1 MDPKASIGWLKSKY
15 ILIYFII
22 LFLILA
28 ILYSSSFDNPPR
40 SDYWSA
46 FYFFHLVNSPQSP
59 PSWLHVLT
67 YDPWAHGTFRPLSFF
82 ILYLEH
88 LVFGSSFVWNHI
100 TNFVLYCLSILLL
113 YRLSRQLS
121 LSRLLSAAFL
131 GVYTFLF
138 SHFDIITWT
147 FHLYSITGFSALLF
161 GFSLYLSFLK
171 SGDRR
176 ILFPAVFFFLIGML
190 CYEVFALWPL
200 AIILLTYS
208 DCLPEKRSFDKKS
221 ILRTWIAVLAATYLL
236 YFGALL
242 TTQAIGRYSVGPL
255 IGVRTYPSILTV
267 LVSVV
272 LVFFNIL
279 YTGLLINV
287 VPLLAVPALVSDNID
302 MGGFLANH
310 LRSISEL
317 KVVVVIFG
325 GLTLLFFLWLG
336 LFLFKKKRSRTL
348 HLLVFFFFLLF
359 TFFFT
364 TSLARSITNPII
376 YPLLQFRYQYIPNA
390 MLALIAVA
398 LIDTLLRA
406 ARREKIIIL
415 IALLPILIG
424 NIYVSSTYI
433 SILANRLGPLQVML
447 SNIKTGLKSGL
458 IDGDNKLYIEEGI
471 TDTLPELCW
480 NNDMA
485 FFMKGTYQWVFSE
498 DELDAFTFNERE
510 AKWIIRENDYMT
522 IARKDQVR

>member
-1 MDPKASIGWLKSKY
+1 MDPKASSGWIKSKY

-22 LFLILA
+22 LFLVLA
-28 ILYSSSFDNPPR
+28 ILYSSSFSNPPR

-82 ILYLEH
+82 FLYLEH

-100 TNFVLYCLSILLL
+100 ANFLFYCLSILLL
-113 YRLSRQLS
+113 YRLSRQFS
-121 LSRLLSAAFL
+121 LSRRLSAAFL
-131 GVYTFLF
+131 GVYAFLF

-147 FHLYSITGFSALLF
+147 FHIYSLIGFSALLF

-176 ILFPAVFFFLIGML
+176 LLFPTVFSLLFGML

-200 AIILLTYS
+200 AVILLTYS
-208 DCLPEKRSFDKKS
+208 DCLPEKRPFDKKK
-221 ILRTWIAVLAATYLL
+221 ILRTWIAVLAAVYLL
-236 YFGALL
+236 YFATLL
-242 TTQAIGRYSVGPL
+242 ATQAIGRYSVGPL

-267 LVSVV
+267 LLSVV

-279 YTGLLINV
+279 YTGILVNL

-302 MGGFLANH
+302 MGGFLVKH
-310 LRSISEL
+310 MKSISQL
-317 KVVVVIFG
+317 RVVVLVFG
-325 GLTLLFFLWLG
+325 GLTLLFFLGLG
-336 LFLFKKKRSRTL
+336 TFLVRKKRSRTL
-348 HLLVFFFFLLF
+348 HLLAFFIFLLF
-359 TFFFT
+359 CFFFT
-364 TSLARSITNPII
+364 ASLARSITNPII

-398 LIDTLLRA
+398 LIDTLLRP
-406 ARREKIIIL
+406 ARREKIIIS
-415 IALLPILIG
+415 IALLPILIA

-433 SILANRLGPLQVML
+433 SILADRLGPLQVML
-447 SNIKTGLKSGL
+447 SNIKTGLKNGL

-485 FFMKGTYQWVFSE
+485 FFMKGTYQWVFSK
-498 DELDAFTFNERE
+498 DELDGFTFNERE
-510 AKWIIRENDYMT
+510 AKWIIRENDYTT
-522 IARKDQVR
+522 IARKDQAR